1 MAHVAVLCSVGLAD
15 GFRLAGVAAYP
26 AAPGPTLRAALP
38 ALLGDPELGLLFVT
52 QDLWTALDE
61 ATRASLE
68 YLPRPVVLDIPAG
81 EVAGAGA
88 RRELIGEMLQRAI
101 GYRIELGG
109 AGQ

>member
-1 MAHVAVLCSVGLAD
+1 MAQVAVLCSVALAD

-26 AAPGPTLRAALP
+26 VAPGPTLHAALP
-38 ALLGDPELGLLFVT
+38 ALLADPELGLLFVT
-52 QDLWTALDE
+52 DDLWTSLDE
-61 ATRASLE
+61 TQRASLE

-81 EVAGAGA
+81 QPAAAGA

-109 AGQ
+109 SGQ